1 MNEKFSHISPAE
13 AVNLIRQTNG
23 GFFGVVF
30 IKLDGSLRSMNARL
44 GVRKDVKGTGRVSI
58 LPRYI
63 TVWDRTKGGYRKIN
77 VTTIQSLSA
86 NRARYTVA

>member
-1 MNEKFSHISPAE
+1 MNEKYSHISPAE
-13 AVNLIRQTNG
+13 AVNLIRQTRG

-30 IKLDGSLRSMNARL
+30 IKKDGSLRTMNARL
-44 GVRKDVKGTGRVSI
+44 GVRKDIKGIGKVSI
-58 LPRYI
+58 LPRHI
-63 TVWDRTKGGYRKIN
+63 IVWDRTKGGYRKIN